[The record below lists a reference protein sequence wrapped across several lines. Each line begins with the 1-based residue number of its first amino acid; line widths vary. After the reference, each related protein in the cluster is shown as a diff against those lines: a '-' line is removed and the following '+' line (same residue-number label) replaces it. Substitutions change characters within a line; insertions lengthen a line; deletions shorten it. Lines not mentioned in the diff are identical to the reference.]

1 MVKPAR
7 PLLLCDTM
15 ETIPSQPFGYVMVQ
29 TPPKPVTLEEFLQLP
44 ETKPASEYIDGQ
56 IIQKPM
62 PKAAHSRIQGKL
74 TTAINSALEGN
85 HKALAFPE
93 LRCTFDGRSIVPD
106 VTILPWP
113 DIPRDNNGMMDGELF
128 GAPNW
133 MIEVLSPGQSQTQL
147 VKKVLHAIDH
157 DTIIGWLIDPY
168 EKCVFGYRP
177 NAPTAFYEESAM
189 ELPVPDFAAD
199 FRLTVGELVA
209 WLYE

>member
-1 MVKPAR
+1 MNINTSAPR
-7 PLLLCDTM
+7 
-15 ETIPSQPFGYVMVQ
+15 FVMVQ
-29 TPPKPVTLEEFLQLP
+29 TPVRPITLEDFLALP

-74 TTAINSALEGN
+74 TTAINSSLEGD

-106 VTILPWP
+106 VTILPWSN
-113 DIPRDNNGMMDGELF
+113 IPRDSSGMMDGELLA
-128 GAPNW
+128 APNW
-133 MIEVLSPGQSQTQL
+133 MIEVLSPGQSQTKL

-157 DTIIGWLIDPY
+157 GTHLGWLVDPY
-168 EKCVFGYRP
+168 EKCVFGYTP
-177 NAPTAFYEESAM
+177 DAPTAFYEDPTV
-189 ELPVPDFAAD
+189 ELPVPTFAAD